1 VKRNFLAYPKKIQA
15 CFDILKQLDTKES
28 VMPISLNLGTIDIEN
43 KEVANFIQ
51 NKSIDEIKSMIVDF
65 ISHQVK
71 VISNKPAPKKE
82 KWAKVADE
90 MHGTMSHNT
99 VEYLRGLAQ

>member
-1 VKRNFLAYPKKIQA
+1 
-15 CFDILKQLDTKES
+15 
-28 VMPISLNLGTIDIEN
+28 MPISINLGTIDIEN

-65 ISHQVK
+65 LSHQVK
-71 VISNKPAPKKE
+71 VISNKPVPKRG

-90 MHGTMSHNT
+90 MHGTMSRNT
-99 VEYLRGLAQ
+99 VEYLRECSEEVRSGFELRELAH